1 MNGSKSRS
9 EIGEKN
15 EFPTIWNY
23 LWAAYGS
30 SRSTYGPTQTH
41 EESLQNASVIYDEL
55 KSEVDIIIQLL
66 EPIENDL
73 KRINAPNVRY

>member
-9 EIGEKN
+9 EIGEN

-41 EESLQNASVIYDEL
+41 GKLQISL
-55 KSEVDIIIQLL
+55 
-66 EPIENDL
+66 
-73 KRINAPNVRY
+73 

>member
-41 EESLQNASVIYDEL
+41 KESLQNASIIYDEL
-55 KSEVDIIIQLL
+55 KSEVNIIIQLL
-66 EPIENDL
+66 DPIENDL
-73 KRINAPNVRY
+73 KRIKAPKVRY